1 MKVLR
6 LELYRAFHSRTFLI
20 SLLIGLSIC
29 ILDLVTFCIRFGGSG
44 SKVLLQA
51 WIGTDYQFAYN
62 EMFYT
67 VLPILACLPYGGSLY
82 TDMKTGYEKN
92 ICIKTSRSQYA
103 LAKGIAVFLSAFVS
117 VALPLAMNLFVAAGF
132 FPNFVP
138 ERLEFMS
145 IGLRD
150 IQMFTLIYSY
160 HPAIYCVIFILIDA
174 LFAGAI
180 ALTSLSI
187 ARLAKSHF
195 TAVVTPMVIY
205 ILSSMLLEGNQN
217 NNWSVLGMLN
227 PRQYLTTRWYQMLI
241 VYLAIFAV
249 NSTIIWITSRKRDV
263 L

>member
-1 MKVLR
+1 MKIIR
-6 LELYRAFHSRTFLI
+6 FELYRAFHSRTFLI
-20 SLLIGLSIC
+20 SLLIGTIIC
-29 ILDLVTFCIRFGGSG
+29 ILDLITYCGQFGMDGHRFL
-44 SKVLLQA
+44 VQA

-62 EMFYT
+62 EMFY
-67 VLPILACLPYGGSLY
+67 VILPVLACLPYGGSLY
-82 TDMKTGYEKN
+82 TDMNTGYEKN
-92 ICIKTSRSQYA
+92 ICIRASRIQYA
-103 LAKGIAVFLSAFVS
+103 FAKGIGVFLSAFVS
-117 VALPLAMNLFVAAGF
+117 VALPLAINLFIAAGL
-132 FPNFVP
+132 FPNYVP

-160 HPAIYCVIFILIDA
+160 HPAVYCVIFIFIDA

-187 ARLAKSHF
+187 AKIVKSHF

-205 ILSSMLLEGNQN
+205 IISSMLMEGDQYS
-217 NNWSVLGMLN
+217 NWAVLGMLN

-241 VYLAIFAV
+241 VYMAILSI
-249 NSTIIWITSRKRDV
+249 NSVIIWITARKRDV